1 MTAIEKMVK
10 EFNEKANKTVYG
22 IGSDRFEAR
31 LRAYERD
38 EMEELEERC
47 AKSAHD
53 DDGFTFEFGALT
65 PEEIYFLLVEHY
77 TYEEANE
84 YLAEYEYY
92 TGERV
97 A

>member
-1 MTAIEKMVK
+1 MTAIDKMVA
-10 EFNEKANKTVYG
+10 EFNEKANKAVYG

-31 LRAYERD
+31 LRAYTRD

-47 AKSAHD
+47 AKSAHE
-53 DDGFTFEFGALT
+53 DDGYTFEFGQLT

-84 YLAEYEYY
+84 YLAGFAEN
-92 TGERV
+92 ERV